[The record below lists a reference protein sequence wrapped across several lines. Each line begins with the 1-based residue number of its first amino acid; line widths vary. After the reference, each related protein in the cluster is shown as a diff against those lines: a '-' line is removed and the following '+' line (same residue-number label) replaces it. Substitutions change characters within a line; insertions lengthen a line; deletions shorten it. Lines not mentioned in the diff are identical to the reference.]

1 MASSSLFALSAELRN
16 CIYELVLMQA
26 APITITERSHSDADE
41 MMLRSH
47 SAVAHPTALLMVCKD
62 IKAEA
67 SMMFY
72 ASQTFV
78 FSCTNVNVTGAFAE
92 QVAVAEAFLH
102 QIGPH
107 NRLGLRLVRFEAS
120 TFCSFEHSH
129 VDLPFTKLS
138 ALTKQN
144 PQIKDF
150 KCAAKLALDGHR
162 PHNVLEV
169 IVDVCN
175 LFKSMSNEGQA
186 VKTRAGHA
194 LPFDPATFH
203 EIWMKAH
210 ARLAG
215 CAMVLVAAKWKLREH
230 LRKTGKPDV
239 GQRKSI
245 ELGLCRV

>member
-26 APITITERSHSDADE
+26 APITITERSHGVADE
-41 MMLRSH
+41 MVLRSN

-67 SMMFY
+67 SKMFY

-78 FSCTNVNVTGAFAE
+78 FSCTNVNVTGAFAQ

-107 NRLGLRLVRFEAS
+107 NILGLRSVRFEAS
-120 TFCSFEHSH
+120 TFCSFEYSH
-129 VDLPFTKLS
+129 VDSPFTKLS

-150 KCAAKLALDGHR
+150 RCAAKLAMDGHR
-162 PHNVLEV
+162 PNDVLEV
-169 IVDVCN
+169 IIDVCN
-175 LFKSMSNEGQA
+175 LFKSMWNKGQA

-194 LPFDPATFH
+194 LSFEPANFH

-215 CAMVLVAAKWKLREH
+215 CAMVLVAARWNLREH
-230 LRKTGKPDV
+230 LRKTGKPDI
-239 GQRKSI
+239 GEEEI
-245 ELGLCRV
+245 ERA